1 MDRKLMRGTLW
12 LSMSS
17 LLTKILGFIYIIP
30 FTALVGAS
38 GYALYKYAY
47 GPYTLMLSLSTMGL
61 PLAVSKY
68 VSKYNGLG
76 NYRAGQDLLK
86 VGLVLMTITG
96 ILGFLVLYSL
106 APWLAEIVINGEDS
120 SGNSQKDVVYVIRMV
135 SFALIIIPPMSLLR
149 GYFQG
154 NQSMGPSALST
165 IIEQIVRVLFILAG
179 CYVAL
184 YFFHSSMTK
193 AVGIGTFGAF
203 IGGIG
208 GLGILAIVY
217 FKRKPLIIKEV
228 NNSAHNKK
236 ISFASMFKELTT
248 YALPFVL
255 VGLAIPIYQNIDTFT
270 INTLFQSIGY
280 RQAEAETINSV
291 IGLAQILVMVP
302 VSLAT
307 AFSMSLIPGIT
318 SSFVKGELRVV
329 KSKMTQ
335 TLEML
340 LFFTLPAAVGL
351 SLLGKPVYIMIFGAN
366 NSPEIGGHV
375 LQWYAP
381 ASILFALFT
390 VTAAI
395 LQGINQQKKLII
407 GLLLGIIVK
416 IVLNVML
423 VSSAK
428 EIGPVIATYG
438 GYGVSVMYNFYLLRK
453 NISYRYQLLGK
464 AAFTPAMLVIVMSV
478 AVIIGSYSS
487 DYFFTNKLST
497 SLQAISTSCISITLG
512 ACVYI
517 GIGMKTNLVK
527 NIMLNR
533 RRKRV

>member
-1 MDRKLMRGTLW
+1 MEKNLMRGTL
-12 LSMSS
+12 LLTVSS

-30 FTALVGAS
+30 FTALVGTS

-86 VGLVLMTITG
+86 AGLLLMTITG
-96 ILGFLVLYSL
+96 IIGFLVLYTM
-106 APWLAEIVINGEDS
+106 APWLAELVINGKDS

-165 IIEQIVRVLFILAG
+165 IIEQIVRVLFILVGA
-179 CYVAL
+179 YAVIHL
-184 YFFHSSMTK
+184 FHSTMTK

-203 IGGIG
+203 IGGVG
-208 GLGILAIVY
+208 GIGILGAVY
-217 FKRKPLIIKEV
+217 LKRKRLIMKEV
-228 NNSAHNKK
+228 NSGKNNKSV
-236 ISFASMFKELTT
+236 SFSSMFKELVT
-248 YALPFVL
+248 YAVPFVL

-270 INTLFQSIGY
+270 INMLFQSIGY
-280 RQAEAETINSV
+280 GQAKAETINSV

-318 SSFVKGELRVV
+318 SSFVQGNLREVKG
-329 KSKMTQ
+329 KITK
-335 TLEML
+335 TLQLL

-351 SLLGKPVYIMIFGAN
+351 CLLGKPVYMMIFGAK
-366 NSPEIGGHV
+366 NSPEIGGVV

-381 ASILFALFT
+381 AAILFALFT

-395 LQGINQQKKLII
+395 LQGINQQKKLIL
-407 GLLLGIIVK
+407 GLGLGIVVK
-416 IVLNVML
+416 IVLNFLL
-423 VSSAK
+423 VSSLK
-428 EIGPVIATYG
+428 EIGPVVATYG
-438 GYGVSVMYNFYLLRK
+438 GYGVSVIYNFYLIEK
-453 NISYRYQLLGK
+453 SISYRVQSLGQAALTAVLL
-464 AAFTPAMLVIVMSV
+464 VSVMSA
-478 AVIIGSYSS
+478 AVIIGNYTSH
-487 DYFFTNKLST
+487 YFLENKLSAS
-497 SLQAISTSCISITLG
+497 SLAISTSCISIALG
-512 ACVYI
+512 AAVYL
-517 GIGMKTNLVK
+517 GLGVKTSLGQSVV
-527 NIMLNR
+527 LNR
-533 RRKRV
+533 RKRM